1 MEIFYCEKQ
10 QNSKVKNKRSRKNG
24 FWGMKQLYQAKEYK
38 KMRKHKN
45 GFIEYKLFSLANNLS
60 SCCKMVLLMFCLAMA
75 FSAVASELRIEG
87 KDFQKLGQWKLIFKN
102 VILFS
107 AVKGDDNV
115 AICEWS
121 IPDGTYHIW
130 VRTFSHGGEWRKATL
145 YINGEK
151 IGTVGDEKLPK
162 GVKGPA
168 WKWTKITS
176 PLKVTTGNIKI
187 ELKATSA
194 LARIGSFIFSSDD
207 KFVPPEKSTDKA
219 ETPSNK
225 KTTPRVTA
233 GQVDIHKNSP
243 LETIFRRPLLS
254 GNGPRIM
261 LFCGGRPWVG
271 NEFAGSL
278 NKCGASTM
286 LINSVYLDGQGGAPI
301 KAFPTDKIELV
312 PLDGITPA
320 FAELDK
326 YKVFIVNAIPRQ
338 NQQNIFTKER
348 IKALKKYVKNGGAL
362 LVTIDIPVEFGEL
375 LPVRLG
381 GNVQPVDGDTVYRP
395 ESEKFDIFPASWPTF
410 NVYRKAELK
419 DGGRIISAIKDASG
433 KDKGIFIAE
442 KTYGKG
448 KVIFLNAQL
457 TPGKGIRNFWNWAYV
472 RAFFPAL
479 AAEAGNFK
487 LDVSKSMISPG
498 KKQDRKMLG
507 KVKVKITEPIL
518 KLTDAPD
525 NVKIIGNT
533 AVFADNI
540 KITAKQDGSLMVFH
554 PDAAKTL
561 LSFTPPAILKSV
573 KQAEF
578 KSATAEA
585 VDIKE
590 EVRKIETKWIFSG
603 ITSTGNTA
611 VFNYSSRNGNKAT
624 WEFKSASLNLDG
636 CKFLGIAQ
644 RIKIVKSPFL
654 ISSLELTGK
663 IYLSGVMRRMSCY
676 MPPRG
681 YAEFDFSGAKNT
693 DSSRWGFFASG
704 QPFSWLAGPAGI
716 YSGFIAKP
724 FAVAVKFDIRQGEK
738 AVTSKLHFKFGRLK
752 APIETPYYYQM
763 FAKSTEHRNNE
774 YIAMWQFQRKNLRAV
789 AGLKEIPAVPMATY
803 VNTTNN
809 EEKEKSI
816 AIASKL
822 GFKYFR
828 LPYCPTA
835 LEKLDSTKCM
845 DDYALIKKYGMK
857 AFPWTPLNY
866 SHGKTEKIYNN
877 TSWYM
882 RDEKGK
888 IFKYFGK
895 FPVLDLS
902 NRNFLAW
909 YYALMGR
916 IINAGIGG
924 LYCDMGGAAAYNVDF
939 AKPEAKTGLTDLI
952 SVLKFFNKKG
962 MLVGIEGMNPLVLD
976 DYWYRRNKYTPF
988 DGREFALL
996 GALLFT
1002 NQGDDLAL
1010 DFFRLAMY
1018 GAFPT
1023 ISIDGYANGF
1033 ERMLG
1038 EIKMIER
1045 IGKLLPS
1052 VNAALDVTGMP
1063 YIRETE
1069 FGTMWVGKNGGALF
1083 FWDGAESVTLDL
1095 PKGWR
1100 IRDQKGNKLE
1110 HVKPDTIVIL
1120 DGSK

>member
-1 MEIFYCEKQ
+1 MKKYKDK
-10 QNSKVKNKRSRKNG
+10 NSFV
-24 FWGMKQLYQAKEYK
+24 
-38 KMRKHKN
+38 
-45 GFIEYKLFSLANNLS
+45 EYKLPFSANNLNR
-60 SCCKMVLLMFCLAMA
+60 CCKTVLLMFCLVTV
-75 FSAVASELRIEG
+75 FSAVASEYRIKA
-87 KDFQKLGQWKLIFKN
+87 KDFQKPGRWQLIFGKKA
-102 VILFS
+102 LFS

-115 AICEWS
+115 AIGEWS

-130 VRTFSHGGEWRKATL
+130 VRTFSYGGGWRKAML
-145 YINGEK
+145 YINGKK

-187 ELKATSA
+187 ELKATTA

-207 KFVPPEKSTDKA
+207 KFVPPETAVDKSK
-219 ETPSNK
+219 K
-225 KTTPRVTA
+225 KTSSKKEVTP

-243 LETIFRRPLLS
+243 LETIFPRPLPS

-271 NEFAGSL
+271 NGVAAGL

-286 LINSVYLDGQGGAPI
+286 VINSVYLNGQGGAPI
-301 KAFPTDKIELV
+301 KAFPTDKIKLV
-312 PLDGITPA
+312 PLDGISPA
-320 FAELDK
+320 FAELDE

-348 IKALKKYVKNGGAL
+348 IKTLKKYVKNGGAL
-362 LVTIDIPVEFGEL
+362 LVTIDIPGELGEL

-381 GNVQPVDGDTVYRP
+381 ENVQPVDGDTVYRP
-395 ESEKFDIFPASWPTF
+395 ESKNFDLFPASWPVL
-410 NVYRKAELK
+410 NAYRKAELN

-448 KVIFLNAQL
+448 KVIFLNEQL
-457 TPGKGIRNFWNWAYV
+457 VSQNGIRTFWNWAYA
-472 RAFFPAL
+472 RAFFAAL

-487 LDVSKSMISPG
+487 LDVSKSIVSPE
-498 KKQDRKMLG
+498 KKPVRKMLG
-507 KVKVKITEPIL
+507 RVKVKITEPIL

-533 AVFADNI
+533 AVFPDNI

-554 PDAAKTL
+554 PDTAKKL
-561 LSFTPPAILKSV
+561 LSLTPPAILRSV

-585 VDIKE
+585 VDVKE

-654 ISSLELTGK
+654 ISSLEIAGK
-663 IYLSGVMRRMSCY
+663 IYLSGIMRRMSCY

-681 YAEFDFSGAKNT
+681 YAEFDFSGAKT
-693 DSSRWGFFASG
+693 ADSARWAFFASG

-724 FAVAVKFDIRQGEK
+724 FSVAVNFDIRQREK
-738 AVTSKLHFKFGRLK
+738 AVTSKLYFKLGRLK
-752 APIETPYYYQM
+752 APIETPYYYHM

-774 YIAMWQFQRKNLRAV
+774 YIAMWQFQRKKLRAE
-789 AGLKEIPAVPMATY
+789 AGLKEMPAVPMATY
-803 VNTTNN
+803 VNTCTSQ
-809 EEKEKSI
+809 EKKK
-816 AIASKL
+816 AIVAASKL
-822 GFKYFR
+822 GFKYFH
-828 LPYCPTA
+828 LPYCPIA
-835 LEKLDSTKCM
+835 IEKLDSTKCM
-845 DDYALIKKYGMK
+845 ADYALLKKYGMK
-857 AFPWTPLNY
+857 AFPFTPLNY

-888 IFKYFGK
+888 ILKYFGEY
-895 FPVLDLS
+895 PVIDLG
-902 NRNFLAW
+902 NRNYLTW
-909 YYALMGR
+909 YYTLMER
-916 IINAGIGG
+916 IINDLGGIY
-924 LYCDMGGAAAYNVDF
+924 LDMGGIAAYNVNF
-939 AKPEAKTGLTDLI
+939 AKPGEAKTGLTYLI
-952 SVLKFFNKKG
+952 PVLKFFNDKG
-962 MLVGIEGMNPLVLD
+962 MIVGVEGMNPLVLD
-976 DYWYRRNKYTPF
+976 NYWYRRAKYTPF
-988 DGREFALL
+988 NGREFALL
-996 GALLFT
+996 GASLIT
-1002 NQGDDLAL
+1002 KKGDDLAL

-1018 GAFPT
+1018 GAFAK
-1023 ISIDGYANGF
+1023 ICVDGYANSF
-1033 ERMLG
+1033 ERSPG
-1038 EIKMIER
+1038 EIKIIER
-1045 IGKLLPS
+1045 IGKLLPP

-1100 IRDQKGNKLE
+1100 IRGQKGNKLE

-1120 DGSK
+1120 DAQNNGE